1 LWAWQWVIARLLPQ
15 AVVRCFAQSV
25 APRLHEIVRFGASW
39 RNREREESTDDAC
52 QAGWSVRRRRRRL
65 GARRHAR
72 TAPDVRRQGGRVTTR
87 PGSGAAAVIARFG
100 RVRVLVAGDLM
111 LDHFIWGTVER
122 ISPEAPVP
130 VVRVT
135 AESRRLGGAANVVN
149 NLRALGGQVIACGVI
164 GADPAGRPVADDLRR
179 LGANVAGVVRSRA
192 AATTR
197 KTRIIAHQQQVV
209 RLDREDVAQGDGRA
223 AAQARGFLLAN
234 IGRADVVV
242 ISDYGKGLITPALLA
257 TLAAVRAHR
266 PFPLVIDPKRVNFPS
281 YRGASLLTPNREE
294 VSRAP
299 GSDSRAQ
306 RSRGRAGP
314 AVWARWQAGA
324 ALTPRGEQGMSL
336 SAPGAPPRHSPPVAR
351 HVYDVTGAGDTVIAT
366 CALALGAG
374 A

>member
-1 LWAWQWVIARLLPQ
+1 M
-15 AVVRCFAQSV
+15 
-25 APRLHEIVRFGASW
+25 
-39 RNREREESTDDAC
+39 
-52 QAGWSVRRRRRRL
+52 
-65 GARRHAR
+65 
-72 TAPDVRRQGGRVTTR
+72 TTR

-164 GADPAGRPVADDLRR
+164 GADPAGRHLADDLRR

-294 VSRAP
+294 ASQASGIDIR
-299 GSDSRAQ
+299 DQ
-306 RSRGRAGP
+306 RSLASAG
-314 AVWARWQAGA
+314 AALLARWQAEA
-324 ALTPRGEQGMSL
+324 VLITRGEQGMSL
-336 SAPGAPPRHSPPVAR
+336 FVPGAPPRHFPTVAR

-374 A
+374 ASLETAAVLANHAAGIVVGEVGTATVTAAQLKAGLRSRRGSRGKR